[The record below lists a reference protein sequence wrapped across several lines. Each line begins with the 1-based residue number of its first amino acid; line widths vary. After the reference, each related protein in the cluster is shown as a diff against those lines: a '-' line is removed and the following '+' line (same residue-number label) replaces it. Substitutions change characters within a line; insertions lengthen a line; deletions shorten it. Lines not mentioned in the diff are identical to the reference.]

1 MCQLIASPYSEIKTQ
16 IKAIHNLLDVDDEEI
31 LHDTSVLDKLR
42 LLFNICPDK
51 DQKKLLKENLPVLD
65 DLLSMETIFEHIT
78 KLEVH

>member
-1 MCQLIASPYSEIKTQ
+1 MCQLIASPYSEIKAQ